1 MIETCQISSLFLL
14 TDVRCFSLYL
24 WLSEAEDRILCRWI
38 GCQTVVSTEADLFQ
52 HAVQEHISPG
62 MGLYTCQ
69 WLSCRRFT
77 TPTHDRQQV
86 IKHLKTHFPL
96 TPSVKPF
103 SNRPRWFDVRPN
115 VLELPNR
122 DLAGIPL
129 TAVFVLRN
137 LSRQKRN
144 QKLFLPYEE
153 SLARIMG
160 EFPKMS
166 AFIVDILTYLRVG

>member
-1 MIETCQISSLFLL
+1 MAATEDELFK
-14 TDVRCFSLYL
+14 
-24 WLSEAEDRILCRWI
+24 
-38 GCQTVVSTEADLFQ
+38 
-52 HAVQEHISPG
+52 HAVQEHLAQG

-96 TPSVKPF
+96 TPTVKPF
-103 SNRPRWFDVRPN
+103 SNRPRWFDMRPT
-115 VLELPNR
+115 VLGTRE
-122 DLAGIPL
+122 LAGIPL

-160 EFPKMS
+160 EFPKM
-166 AFIVDILTYLRVG
+166 AVFIVDILTFLRVG

>member
-1 MIETCQISSLFLL
+1 M
-14 TDVRCFSLYL
+14 
-24 WLSEAEDRILCRWI
+24 CRWI
-38 GCQTVVSTEADLFQ
+38 GCPMVLGSEAELFQ

-77 TPTHDRQQV
+77 TPTHDRQKV

-103 SNRPRWFDVRPN
+103 SNRPRWFDMRPN

-122 DLAGIPL
+122 ELAGIPL
-129 TAVFVLRN
+129 TAVFILRN

-160 EFPKMS
+160 EFPKMA
-166 AFIVDILTYLRVG
+166 AFIVDILTFLRVG